1 MRRAS
6 IGLLLIALLAGTAPA
21 ARASRIDD
29 VRQRVRALRAEQQA
43 AAARLDET
51 ETELAA
57 LQDALAY
64 GRERLGRARR
74 ELDAA
79 RRALDG
85 QLAEV
90 YRSGGLAMLDALL
103 GPSPGHVPDR
113 AEFIMLL
120 VGRQTDTVADARTAS
135 ASYDAAVRD
144 VAVQEA
150 RVRRLL
156 GGARAEQR
164 RLAKRFQEARD
175 LLDRLAGLPGGQAA
189 YPSQT
194 VVTIDGH
201 RYACPVEPPYS
212 YVDTYGAPRPGG
224 RTHQG
229 VDIMAPYGA
238 MELAY
243 ADGVISSEHSNTLG
257 GITLWLDGDD
267 GNQYYYAHL
276 SRYAVPQGARVRA
289 GQHIGDVGNSGDARY
304 TAPHLHFEVHPGG
317 GAAVDPYP
325 YAKRVCG

>member
-6 IGLLLIALLAGTAPA
+6 IGLLLLALLVGVAPS
-21 ARASRIDD
+21 ARADRLQD
-29 VRQRVRALRAEQQA
+29 VRQQVKALRGEQQA
-43 AAARLDET
+43 AASRLNAIES
-51 ETELAA
+51 ELGG
-57 LQDALAY
+57 LEDALAY
-64 GRERLGRARR
+64 GREHLGRTRR
-74 ELDAA
+74 QLDAA
-79 RRALDG
+79 RSALGG

-90 YRSGGLAMLDALL
+90 YRSGGLTMLDALL
-103 GPSPGHVPDR
+103 DPSSDHVPDR

-120 VGRQTDTVADARTAS
+120 VGKQNDTVASARAAS
-135 ASYDAAVRD
+135 ASYGAALRD
-144 VAVQEA
+144 VAARQAEVSKLLGEA
-150 RVRRLL
+150 RT
-156 GGARAEQR
+156 EQR
-164 RLAKRFQEARD
+164 RLDGRFQKARD
-175 LLDRLAGLPGGQAA
+175 LLDRLAGFPGGQTA

-212 YVDTYGAPRPGG
+212 YIDTFGAPRPGG

-238 MELAY
+238 RELAY
-243 ADGVISSEHSNTLG
+243 TDGVISAERSNTLG

-276 SRYAVPQGARVRA
+276 SRYAAPQGARVGA
-289 GQHIGDVGNSGDARY
+289 GQHIAYLGNSGDARY

-317 GAAVDPYP
+317 GAVVNPYP